1 MKALTGALIAF
12 SLALTA
18 RAQQPTDP
26 SNQANPNQ
34 PTERRAAPIAGG
46 AVLGV
51 EVREIG
57 IIASGYRVSKL
68 LKSTVYNDKNEKIGK
83 VEEFIVR
90 PDATL
95 SYAIVDVGG
104 FLKMGVHRVAIPVN
118 QFSEVRQGRL
128 VLPGAT
134 KDALKQMPEFRYAK
148 DQT

>member
-1 MKALTGALIAF
+1 LHGLRLTFLAALVRSAWGA
-12 SLALTA
+12 S
-18 RAQQPTDP
+18 
-26 SNQANPNQ
+26 
-34 PTERRAAPIAGG
+34 
-46 AVLGV
+46 
-51 EVREIG
+51 
-57 IIASGYRVSKL
+57 
-68 LKSTVYNDKNEKIGK
+68 K

-104 FLKMGVHRVAIPVN
+104 FLKIGAHRVAIPVN

-148 DQT
+148 NRT

>member
-1 MKALTGALIAF
+1 MKALTGSLIAF

-18 RAQQPTDP
+18 HAQQPTDP
-26 SNQANPNQ
+26 SQANPNQ
-34 PTERRAAPIAGG
+34 PTERRAPIAGG

-90 PDATL
+90 PDGTL

-148 DQT
+148 NQS